1 MLDITVN
8 IGMDIHHVRE
18 VFLLHEYSRSRDMNL
33 LESIPNEHPVHNARV
48 HTLLIIMA
56 TNTNVAV
63 LLL

>member
-1 MLDITVN
+1 
-8 IGMDIHHVRE
+8 MDIHHVRE